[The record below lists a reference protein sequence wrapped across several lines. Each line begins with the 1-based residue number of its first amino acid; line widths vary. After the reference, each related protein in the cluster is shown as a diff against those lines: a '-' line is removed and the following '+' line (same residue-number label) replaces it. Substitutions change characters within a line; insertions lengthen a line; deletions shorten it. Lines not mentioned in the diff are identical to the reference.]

1 MEIVIII
8 LSTIENLPDLMIVT
22 RPSRNVDVVEGNTV
36 TITCT
41 VEGGTPA
48 TLDWYRNG
56 MELTE
61 NGSIGIAHTSMR
73 SVVLTLRN
81 VTSLDNGDHTCVG
94 TIAVGDVMRASV
106 EVNVL
111 SEFITIY
118 IPMYMAFRIIAKY
131 LLSLHTYP
139 MAFYR

>member
-81 VTSLDNGDHTCVG
+81 VTSSDNGDHTCVI
-94 TIAVGDVMRASV
+94 TTAVGDVMRASV

-118 IPMYMAFRIIAKY
+118 IPM
-131 LLSLHTYP
+131 
-139 MAFYR
+139 